1 MAEDERQRIVK
12 RANDGRTA
20 ARAKRVKLGRRPK
33 LTDHQRE
40 EARRRLEAGES
51 DEPSP
56 NHPECTMRR
65 CWGITRCAQLGAVN

>member
-40 EARRRLEAGES
+40 EARRRLAAGES
-51 DEPSP
+51 AR
-56 NHPECTMRR
+56 T
-65 CWGITRCAQLGAVN
+65 ITKSFRVHHAPALWRDAPGTTW